1 MALMLKFNLCMSGI
15 KTYVHQIIL
24 ALVLIMGPFLT
35 FSQTEV
41 PNDSLSATPNSV
53 PDTLSLNN
61 AALPED
67 SVSSDVVNQSIF
79 YDATDSIVLDALQ
92 NKVLLY
98 GDAII
103 KYETMVLEAAFVEY
117 SFADNMAC
125 AAGVLDTAG
134 VLVGKPQMNDNGQK
148 FTQDY
153 LCYNF
158 KTKKGYSKMSVTQ
171 EGDAIF
177 IAEESKRQENEWIHI
192 RRGKFTTCDAENPHY
207 HFQLSKA
214 IIIPNDKVV
223 SGPLYLKI
231 RKVPL
236 PLGLPFG
243 WFPTKNESSHGI
255 IIPGYGNANN
265 LGYFLKDGGYYFP
278 IGRFVDTRILGDIYS
293 RGSWSVKNITNYKRR
308 YKYSGAFNISRTVL
322 KTSIPELPDYTKNTE
337 FFIRWNHTQDPK
349 ARPNSRFSANINF
362 GTRDNFRNNLNSSQT
377 DFLSNTFTSSI
388 QWNKSFPG
396 TPYNL
401 TVNARHSQN
410 STTENVDL
418 LLPGV
423 TLNRTR
429 KNLPISTWLG
439 KTAGGKKWYDQ
450 IGLTYSATYENFVTE
465 KQQQFRWDE
474 SSELVRK
481 SQTGIRH
488 TAALSSQA
496 KIGFMTFTPSFN
508 FNEYWSFKSVGV
520 TTDDLGNASID
531 TLSNFIAARDW
542 RVSGSFNTR
551 FYGTFN
557 FRKAENIKA
566 IRHVITPQLG
576 VSYVPY
582 ANRTNFLYDDET
594 GELVTYNAFD
604 AARFRPGN
612 SNEQFNLNFSMANN
626 LEMKTR
632 DKSASSQGSSANATK
647 KQKIIENFLISGS
660 YNMIADSLNLSD
672 ISMRGFTTLFKNVTL
687 NVNSR
692 HSAYT
697 RDSSGNSINTFLAE
711 NNAGLL
717 RLKSASAALGMNIRS
732 KNKQGEKDLSNV
744 DEQTLETVNQ
754 NRRDYVDFTIPWSLN
769 LNYTLGLNRLWDT
782 QLQQDSSAITQSVLF
797 RGDMTVFKR
806 WKIGIDSGYDL
817 VAGEMTP
824 TTINVYWDLH
834 CWELT
839 FNMIPF
845 GIRQSFSVQLNVKS
859 SLLQDLKLQARGGPG
874 GLLF

>member
-1 MALMLKFNLCMSGI
+1 MLKFNLCMSGI

-322 KTSIPELPDYTKNTE
+322 KTSIIL
-337 FFIRWNHTQDPK
+337 R
-349 ARPNSRFSANINF
+349 
-362 GTRDNFRNNLNSSQT
+362 
-377 DFLSNTFTSSI
+377 
-388 QWNKSFPG
+388 
-396 TPYNL
+396 
-401 TVNARHSQN
+401 
-410 STTENVDL
+410 
-418 LLPGV
+418 
-423 TLNRTR
+423 
-429 KNLPISTWLG
+429 
-439 KTAGGKKWYDQ
+439 
-450 IGLTYSATYENFVTE
+450 
-465 KQQQFRWDE
+465 
-474 SSELVRK
+474 
-481 SQTGIRH
+481 
-488 TAALSSQA
+488 
-496 KIGFMTFTPSFN
+496 
-508 FNEYWSFKSVGV
+508 
-520 TTDDLGNASID
+520 
-531 TLSNFIAARDW
+531 TLSFLFVGTTPKIQKQDRIAGFLRT
-542 RVSGSFNTR
+542 S
-551 FYGTFN
+551 
-557 FRKAENIKA
+557 I
-566 IRHVITPQLG
+566 LG
-576 VSYVPY
+576 Q
-582 ANRTNFLYDDET
+582 ET
-594 GELVTYNAFD
+594 IFE
-604 AARFRPGN
+604 
-612 SNEQFNLNFSMANN
+612 
-626 LEMKTR
+626 
-632 DKSASSQGSSANATK
+632 
-647 KQKIIENFLISGS
+647 
-660 YNMIADSLNLSD
+660 
-672 ISMRGFTTLFKNVTL
+672 TT
-687 NVNSR
+687 
-692 HSAYT
+692 
-697 RDSSGNSINTFLAE
+697 
-711 NNAGLL
+711 
-717 RLKSASAALGMNIRS
+717 
-732 KNKQGEKDLSNV
+732 
-744 DEQTLETVNQ
+744 
-754 NRRDYVDFTIPWSLN
+754 
-769 LNYTLGLNRLWDT
+769 
-782 QLQQDSSAITQSVLF
+782 
-797 RGDMTVFKR
+797 
-806 WKIGIDSGYDL
+806 
-817 VAGEMTP
+817 
-824 TTINVYWDLH
+824 
-834 CWELT
+834 
-839 FNMIPF
+839 
-845 GIRQSFSVQLNVKS
+845 
-859 SLLQDLKLQARGGPG
+859 
-874 GLLF
+874 